1 MAGTLSVQK
10 IQGLATSATPT
21 TVEIASGHKLTG
33 ASGAIA
39 VPGSIVQVVTNQSTN
54 HSTAATYYASTST
67 THTDVPIWIA
77 TITPK
82 YASSK
87 IRINAHG
94 AGLTRGAGNSIKLR
108 VLRDSTSIV
117 DSSRFQYTES
127 GATWGNWNASFTCFD
142 EPNSTSA
149 ITYKVQLANT
159 DVTNKQCRIGDYI
172 GDTNA
177 LVSFELME
185 IAQ

>member
-1 MAGTLSVQK
+1 MTGQINVNKIAARTGNTITINSGDKISGT
-10 IQGLATSATPT
+10 
-21 TVEIASGHKLTG
+21 
-33 ASGAIA
+33 SGAIA
-39 VPGSIVQVVTNQSTN
+39 VPGSIVQVITNQSTN
-54 HSTAATYYASTST
+54 HSTAATYFASTSA
-67 THTDVPIWIA
+67 THADVPIWIA

-82 YASSK
+82 YANSK

-94 AGLTRGAGNSIKLR
+94 AGLTRGTGNSIKLR

-127 GATWGNWNASFTCFD
+127 GATWGNWNGSFTCFD

-159 DVTNKQCRIGDYI
+159 SGATNAQCRIGDYI